1 MMSIIQGKLGVR
13 QARAIRQI
21 CVILCLMTCGGCE
34 KQKEQIPKDH
44 FRLTIAEQVDEEDVL
59 KMAGSWGVAVND
71 IIAKPITLRFVIDT
85 FSEGTLRVGRA
96 DKWDGW
102 DGWVGGASR
111 KLSLSNSRSEGL
123 NRSHRQATIT
133 IVALIDYHYRDPK
146 PYPILLI
153 EVVVSKAHSGGI
165 CYGHKELSDF
175 TIGGQTL
182 DTTLKAGVYEFGS
195 SLEIAKFMGE
205 SISLEV
211 TR

>member
-1 MMSIIQGKLGVR
+1 MMLIIQGKFGIQ

-96 DKWDGW
+96 GKWQDW
-102 DGWVGGASR
+102 EGWVGGGTTR
-111 KLSLSNSRSEGL
+111 LSLSNIRRKGIDR
-123 NRSHRQATIT
+123 NYYQAVIT
-133 IVALIDYHYRDPK
+133 LVALIDYHYRDPK

-153 EVVVSKAHSGGI
+153 GKAGGTHSGGI
-165 CYGHKELSDF
+165 CYGRRELGDF
-175 TIGGQTL
+175 TINGQML
-182 DTTLKAGVYEFGS
+182 ETTLKKGVYELGS

-205 SISLEV
+205 SINLEV